1 MKQMNETCIKPR
13 FYNFKK
19 SIKFS
24 SYYHNQIEFSSKANK
39 SKTAIFVYIK
49 AKKPYNYLIKYVHI
63 KSISNFQVSTMK
75 YKYEV
80 YISNKDKS

>member
-13 FYNFKK
+13 FYNFIK

-39 SKTAIFVYIK
+39 SKTAIFVY
-49 AKKPYNYLIKYVHI
+49 KKQKTLQLLDQICAHKKHQQFSSLDNEGQVRSVHI
-63 KSISNFQVSTMK
+63 Q
-75 YKYEV
+75 
-80 YISNKDKS
+80 

>member
-1 MKQMNETCIKPR
+1 MNETCIKPR
-13 FYNFKK
+13 FYNFMK

-49 AKKPYNYLIKYVHI
+49 AKKNLTT
-63 KSISNFQVSTMK
+63 S
-75 YKYEV
+75 
-80 YISNKDKS
+80 

>member
-13 FYNFKK
+13 FYNFMK

-49 AKKPYNYLIKYVHI
+49 AKKTLQLLDQICAHKKHQQFSSLDNEVQVRSVHI
-63 KSISNFQVSTMK
+63 Q
-75 YKYEV
+75 
-80 YISNKDKS
+80 